1 MRQRGIVSLL
11 LAASLA
17 MGMPLA
23 ARASE
28 GVDGEAREDVTPAVV
43 AEDAEVLPDAID
55 EAAAIET
62 PVQETT
68 EPVAAAPVETG
79 AAELQ
84 AQAEATANTAEA
96 ALDAYAAAH
105 EGDIEDGVYA
115 ITSCL
120 PGNFA
125 LDVYGNSKDP
135 GAKIIMWFKQ
145 ETENQ
150 RWKITSVG
158 GGYVTITS
166 VSSGKVLDVS
176 GGEAIP
182 ASDVIQWVDKANGAR
197 NQRWVISREADSSYK
212 ITSAMVTSGGER
224 LVLDVY
230 GGVAQAFTG
239 TCVFID
245 KTAGA
250 QNQRWRIEK
259 PLDVQLDAEARAHE
273 DDLPDGTYLIASK
286 LGSSL
291 VLDVSGAS
299 KDYAAKVVV
308 WPKIPAANEAW
319 RVTHDNEG
327 YVTFTNVYSGQVLD
341 VYGGVANAGAE
352 VIQWARHAAGAR
364 NQRWIVSEEADGSY
378 KITSAMTGQR
388 LVLDVAG
395 ASTTPATQAVVWLD
409 KGGAPANQRWTFL
422 EAPEHFAYLGAV
434 SSGTYAV
441 KSALNNKVLDVY
453 GASTEQNV
461 AVKLWV
467 KKSIDNAN
475 QVWLVS
481 QDSRAY
487 VHFESMHSA
496 LQLALRQNGA
506 VQAKGQADWIVEPA
520 GSGYFY
526 LRDAK
531 SDKVLTVESDG
542 TTVSAAVQTGD
553 RSQLWSFEATD
564 VAFSS
569 AFATGDTR
577 IMGTTSTT
585 RAQAVAYLKALY
597 ARNGY
602 QLPAYWRGQGESIES
617 IVNYFWEEGAAE
629 GVRPD
634 VVFAQSLHETGNFQ
648 FGGDVIPEQ
657 YNFAGLGTTGG
668 GVKGNYFPNART
680 GIRAQVQHLKA
691 YASTAPLNQTCVDQR
706 FNLVSRGCAPTLS
719 GLSGRWAVPGYGYE
733 NGRRVYYHE
742 QIAEIMN
749 RMAAI

>member
-1 MRQRGIVSLL
+1 MRQCGIVSLL
-11 LAASLA
+11 LAASLV
-17 MGMPLA
+17 MSMPLA

-28 GVDGEAREDVTPAVV
+28 GVDGEAWDDAIPAVV
-43 AEDAEVLPDAID
+43 AEDAGVLQ
-55 EAAAIET
+55 EATIEAVAVQA
-62 PVQETT
+62 PVQETI
-68 EPVAAAPVETG
+68 EPVAEAPAEAG
-79 AAELQ
+79 AAELEV
-84 AQAEATANTAEA
+84 QAETSANAAEA

-105 EGDIEDGVYA
+105 AGDIEDGVYA

-125 LDVYGNSKDP
+125 LDVYGNSMDP
-135 GAKIIMWFKQ
+135 GAAIIMWFKQ
-145 ETENQ
+145 ETDNQ
-150 RWKITSVG
+150 RWRITSVG

-182 ASDVIQWVDKANGAR
+182 TSDVIQWVDKADGAR
-197 NQRWVISREADSSYK
+197 NQRWVISREGDGSYK
-212 ITSAMVTSGGER
+212 ITSAMVTAGGER
-224 LVLDVY
+224 LVLDVR
-230 GGVAQAFTG
+230 GGVAQALTG

-245 KTAGA
+245 KAEGA
-250 QNQRWRIEK
+250 QNQRWRIET

-273 DDLPDGTYLIASK
+273 DDLPDGTYLIASE

-299 KDYAAKVVV
+299 LDYAAKVVV

-319 RVTHDNEG
+319 RVTHDADG
-327 YVTFTNVYSGQVLD
+327 YVIFTNVYSGKVLD

-352 VIQWARHAAGAR
+352 VIQWSEHASGAR
-364 NQRWIVSEEADGSY
+364 NQRWIVSEESDGTY
-378 KITSAMTGQR
+378 KITSAMTGLR
-388 LVLDVAG
+388 LVLDVAD
-395 ASTTPATQAVVWLD
+395 ASTAPATQAVVWLD
-409 KGGAPANQRWTFL
+409 KISATANQRWTFL

-434 SSGTYAV
+434 PSGTYAV

-461 AVKLWV
+461 PVKLWV
-467 KKSIDNAN
+467 TKNTDNAN
-475 QVWLVS
+475 QVWLVT

-496 LQLALRQNGA
+496 LQLAFNQSGL
-506 VQAKGQADWIVEPA
+506 VQATGFADWIAEPA

-531 SDKVLTVESDG
+531 SGKVLTVESDG
-542 TTVSAAVQTGD
+542 ITVSAAVRTGGEA
-553 RSQLWSFEATD
+553 QLWTFEATE
-564 VAFSS
+564 VALSTY
-569 AFATGDTR
+569 FATGDTR

-585 RAQAVAYLKALY
+585 RAQAIRYLRALY

-602 QLPAYWRGQGESIES
+602 ELPAYWRSQGESIES

-668 GVKGNYFPNART
+668 GVRGNYFPNART

-719 GLSGRWAVPGYGYE
+719 GLSGKWAVPGYGFE

-749 RMAAI
+749 KMAAI